1 MEKNSL
7 EEGLKNI
14 KSKRLQLWCVFISY
28 LPAIGL
34 TLSLSS
40 DNTGPAIVA
49 GLWIIAAGVAGVR
62 VSMCRC
68 PQCGNLFHMRGIST
82 SWGRSCRHCN
92 LSL

>member
-1 MEKNSL
+1 MEDKKL
-7 EEGLKNI
+7 QDGLKNI

-28 LPAIGL
+28 LPAIGITL
-34 TLSLSS
+34 TLSL

-49 GLWIIAAGVAGVR
+49 VLWIIAAGVAGVR
-62 VSMCRC
+62 VSTSRC
-68 PQCGNLFHMRGIST
+68 PQCGNLFHMRGVST